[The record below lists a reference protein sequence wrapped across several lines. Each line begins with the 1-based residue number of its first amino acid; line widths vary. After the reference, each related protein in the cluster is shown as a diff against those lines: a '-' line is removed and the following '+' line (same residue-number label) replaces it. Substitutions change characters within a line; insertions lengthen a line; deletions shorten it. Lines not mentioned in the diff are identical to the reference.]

1 MAVTLEIAADALE
14 EMARNGIEVTQGKYH
29 APTESDTA

>member
-1 MAVTLEIAADALE
+1 MTLEIAADALE